1 MANSQIS
8 WRPESTNCYE
18 SIWSVIRKYAY
29 LNRIPKSF
37 SKSDL
42 LGIKNS
48 YAKISGEVSIRYDT
62 RLLSRLLGGEGEA
75 NTAWLDP
82 YVFGQEIIQ
91 HFNCSRSANL
101 RYCDECIR
109 RGYHSPIHQ
118 LPWIIYCPIHL
129 SILKDRCPQCHSHIN
144 LESWIDPCSGPKRS
158 SGINYGCHC
167 GYELWTDF
175 KSGNWPSGLRKE
187 EARPIG
193 TYLRWIKSLS
203 ATAEAN
209 HAIHAMNFIR
219 AKKIDFELLNELVS
233 FWISLCPPPP
243 SIARVLGNFPDVRMT
258 SFDFRFAQ
266 PEADAFIE
274 LLESVDYRGL
284 CEGFIGS
291 HVRLNVRLPHQYCAR
306 RLLKSST
313 FRHQSCVHQKKI
325 LERKYVFKLSSY
337 GGYHQKFNY
346 ICPQSTL
353 IAMLTNVWVAL
364 WQDGSPINFLED
376 YLNYSNGAYS
386 WITQEMAASGLMVA
400 SKHSEEEGRIALSWH
415 PALYRFVSHLT
426 VALWEATA
434 SALCERYLRY
444 GFDDHREKWL
454 SGNLDIYPKRPY
466 VIVYKVGRDAVR
478 MVIFKRSKSIHPSDL
493 SRLKWDEHD
502 PDIDRCLQSLID
514 GYAQLRHELSCGKAR
529 PNSRG

>member
-1 MANSQIS
+1 MDIN
-8 WRPESTNCYE
+8 WRPESTNSYE

-48 YAKISGEVSIRYDT
+48 QAKISGSHSIRYDS

-82 YVFGQEIIQ
+82 YVFGREIIQ
-91 HFNCSRSANL
+91 YFECARSPSL

-118 LPWIIYCPIHL
+118 LPWVKYCPIHL
-129 SILKDRCPQCHSHIN
+129 SMLKDCCPQCHSHID
-144 LESWIDPCSGPKRS
+144 LETWIDPCGSRKRAPVA
-158 SGINYGCHC
+158 NYGCHC
-167 GYELWTDF
+167 GYELWSDF
-175 KSGNWPSGLRKE
+175 KTRNWPSGLRKE

-193 TYLRWIKSLS
+193 SYLRWIKSLS
-203 ATAEAN
+203 VAAEAN
-209 HAIHAMNFIR
+209 YAILAMDFIR
-219 AKKIDFELLNELVS
+219 AKKVDFDFLKELVS

-258 SFDFRFAQ
+258 SFDFRFAP

-291 HVRLNVRLPHQYCAR
+291 HVRLNVRLPHQYCAK

-325 LERKYVFKLSSY
+325 LERKYIFKLSSY
-337 GGYHQKFNY
+337 GGYLQKFNY

-353 IAMLTNVWVAL
+353 IAMLTNVWIAL
-364 WQDGSPINFLED
+364 WQDGSPLDFLENC
-376 YLNYSNGAYS
+376 LNYRNGAYS
-386 WITQEMAASGLMVA
+386 WITQKMAASGLIVG
-400 SKHSEEEGRIALSWH
+400 SKQSEVEGRIALSWH
-415 PALYRFVSHLT
+415 PTLYRFLSHLT
-426 VALWEATA
+426 VALWEATV
-434 SALCERYLRY
+434 SALCERYLMY
-444 GFDDHREKWL
+444 GFEPTREKWL
-454 SGNLDIYPKRPY
+454 SRNLDIYPKRPY
-466 VIVYKVGRDAVR
+466 VVVYKVGSDTVK
-478 MVIFKRSKSIHPSDL
+478 MVIFKRSKSIHPSEL
-493 SRLKWDEHD
+493 SSLKWDEHD
-502 PDIDRCLQSLID
+502 PDIDRCFQRLID
-514 GYAQLRHELSCGKAR
+514 HYDQIQHDLTCGKA
-529 PNSRG
+529 SSSGRG